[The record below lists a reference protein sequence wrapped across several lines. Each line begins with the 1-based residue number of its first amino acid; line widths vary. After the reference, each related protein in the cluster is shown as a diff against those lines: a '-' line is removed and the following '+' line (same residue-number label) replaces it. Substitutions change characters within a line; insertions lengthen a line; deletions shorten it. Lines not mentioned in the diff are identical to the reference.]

1 MMSDYRGDDFTN
13 KDERFIG
20 GEIGFLQ
27 KSLQLFGGCPFL
39 IDDKHTY
46 SFLETDRISTQLS
59 RGLSRLGIRQ
69 GNRIILY
76 LEGGAEFVFS
86 RLALRKLGAVI
97 IPLNTD
103 FSAPKIEKIIG
114 DIKADWM
121 IVSKRLLCVL
131 QKTTLPGLSGRV
143 IVVGEIPWDFKGFK
157 VKSFKQLLE
166 ERESDIHFIT
176 TDLNSDATIC
186 YTSGTTGPP
195 KGIVY
200 THRNTLAAGRWM
212 AKATGMQPGDVLL
225 TAIPMYVSSN
235 FNGHFLASLMQGVSI
250 VLLKRFDPEDVLA
263 KIEAH
268 KVTIFHATGNM
279 YVNILNNK
287 NFSNYNLSSLKMV
300 TWSNI
305 LPKAL
310 QLQLRRAFPSAE
322 IMQFYGFAEGGP
334 VGTYIKLQDLF
345 QKPGSCGK
353 IDPGFACFRVV
364 DEKGSDV
371 SPGEIGEII
380 YQSPGLMRAYYQNP
394 QATEKAIRNGW
405 YYTGDLG
412 RLDQDGFLYIVGRN
426 KDIINCGGERV
437 YPVEVE
443 EVLFKHPAILDVAV
457 LGVTHPT
464 LGQEIKAFVVLKE
477 GFQVTVEELIVHCQK
492 MNLSPYKIPG
502 KIEFRKALPKNSM
515 GKTLKGEL
523 I

>member
-1 MMSDYRGDDFTN
+1 MISDYRGDDFTN
-13 KDERFIG
+13 KDERFSG
-20 GEIGFLQ
+20 GEIGLLQ
-27 KSLQLFGGCPFL
+27 QSLQLFGECPFL

-86 RLALRKLGAVI
+86 RLALRKLGAVT

-103 FSAPKIEKIIG
+103 LGAPEIEKIISNV
-114 DIKADWM
+114 KADWI
-121 IVSKRLLCVL
+121 IVSKRFLYVL
-131 QKTTLPGLSGRV
+131 QKTALPGLSGRV
-143 IVVGEIPWDFKGFK
+143 IVVGEVPLDFKGLK
-157 VKSFKQLLE
+157 VKNYKQLFE
-166 ERESDIHFIT
+166 EREPDVPFTT
-176 TDLNSDATIC
+176 TDLNSDAVIC
-186 YTSGTTGPP
+186 YTSGTTGCP

-200 THRNTLAAGRWM
+200 RHRNTLAAGRWI
-212 AKATGMQPGDVLL
+212 AKVTGMRPGDVLL

-263 KIEAH
+263 KIEKY

-279 YVNILNNK
+279 YVKLLNCK
-287 NFSNYNLSSLKMV
+287 NFTNYNLSSLRMV
-300 TWSNI
+300 TWSNV
-305 LPKAL
+305 LPTAL

-364 DEKGSDV
+364 DEKGSEMPV
-371 SPGEIGEII
+371 GKIGEII
-380 YQSPGLMRAYYQNP
+380 YQSPGLMRAYYRNP
-394 QATEKAIRNGW
+394 QATTKAIRNGW

-412 RLDQDGFLYIVGRN
+412 RIDQDGFLYIVGRN
-426 KDIINCGGERV
+426 KDVINCGVKRV

-443 EVLFKHPAILDVAV
+443 EVLFKHPALLDVAV
-457 LGVTHPT
+457 LGVPHIT
-464 LGQEIKAFVVLKE
+464 LGQEVKAFVVLKE
-477 GFQVTVEELIVHCQK
+477 GNQVTVDELIAHCQK

-502 KIEFRKALPKNSM
+502 KIEFRKTLPKNSM
-515 GKTLKGEL
+515 GKTLKNEL

>member
-1 MMSDYRGDDFTN
+1 MADYRGDVFTN
-13 KDERFIG
+13 KCERFSG
-20 GEIGFLQ
+20 GEIGLLQ
-27 KSLQLFGGCPFL
+27 QSVQFFGERPFL
-39 IDDKHTY
+39 IDDKCTY
-46 SFLETDRISTQLS
+46 SFLETERISARLS

-69 GNRIILY
+69 GNRVILY

-97 IPLNTD
+97 IPLNND
-103 FSAPKIEKIIG
+103 LGVPEVQEILG
-114 DIKADWM
+114 DVEAEWV
-121 IVSKRLLCVL
+121 IVSKRFLPVL
-131 QKTTLPGLSGRV
+131 QKTTLLGLSGRV
-143 IVVGEIPWDFKGFK
+143 IVVGEVPPNFKAENYRW
-157 VKSFKQLLE
+157 LLE
-166 ERESDIHFIT
+166 EGGPEVPLLT
-176 TDLNSDATIC
+176 TDFTSDAVIC
-186 YTSGTTGPP
+186 YTSGTTGCP
-195 KGIVY
+195 KGVVY
-200 THRNTLAAGRWM
+200 RHGNTLASGRWM
-212 AKATGMQPGDVLL
+212 AQVIGMQPGDVLL

-268 KVTIFHATGNM
+268 RVTIFHATGNM
-279 YVNILNNK
+279 YVKLLNYK
-287 NFSNYNLSSLKMV
+287 NFSNYNLSPLRMV

-310 QLQLRRAFPSAE
+310 QRQLRIAFPSAE

-353 IDPGFACFRVV
+353 IDPEFACFRVV

-371 SPGEIGEII
+371 PTGEIGEII
-380 YQSPGLMRAYYQNP
+380 YQSLGLMRAYYRNP
-394 QATEKAIRNGW
+394 QATAKAIRNGW

-412 RLDQDGFLYIVGRN
+412 RLDQDGFLYIVGRS
-426 KDIINCGGERV
+426 KDIINCGGKRV

-443 EVLFKHPAILDVAV
+443 EVLFKHPAVLDVAV
-457 LGVTHPT
+457 LGVPHAT
-464 LGQEIKAFVVLKE
+464 LGQEVKAFVVLKE
-477 GFQVTVEELIVHCQK
+477 GNQVTADELIAHCQK
-492 MNLSPYKIPG
+492 MNLSLYKIPG
-502 KIEFRKALPKNSM
+502 KIEFRKTFPKNSM
-515 GKTLKGEL
+515 EKTLKNEL